1 MGDAVNDIRITNL
14 QKIYGKG
21 NSSIQV
27 LKGINLVIPKN
38 QFVTLMGASGSGKS
52 TLLHIL
58 AGIDRPDFG
67 DIEIFGKSLA
77 SMNEAEIT
85 RYRRESIGI
94 IFQFFHLLP
103 YLNALENV
111 ALPLYLSG
119 EGKKNSHR
127 KAMEALESVGLKD
140 RVTHKPSELS
150 GGEQQ
155 RVAIAR
161 AIAPSPSLIL
171 ADEPTGNLD
180 SANAEATLKL
190 LLDLQKLKK
199 LTVFMVTHDNSIGSL
214 GTMRIRMKDGNLE
227 SWEL

>member
-1 MGDAVNDIRITNL
+1 MKEIIITDL
-14 QKIYGKG
+14 QKNYGRG
-21 NSSIQV
+21 NSTIKV
-27 LKGINLVIPKN
+27 LRGINLVIPQN

-67 DIEIFGKSLA
+67 DVNMFGKSLA
-77 SMNEAEIT
+77 SMNEDDIT
-85 RYRRESIGI
+85 KYRRESIGI

-103 YLNALENV
+103 YLSALENV
-111 ALPLYLSG
+111 SLPLYLSG
-119 EGKKNSHR
+119 KGKKESHF
-127 KAMEALESVGLKD
+127 KATEALESVGLKD
-140 RVTHKPSELS
+140 RVYHKPSELS

-180 SANAEATLKL
+180 SENATATLKL
-190 LLDLQKLKK
+190 LLDLQKSKK
-199 LTVFMVTHDNSIGSL
+199 LTLFMVTHDSAIGNM
-214 GTMRIRMKDGNLE
+214 GTMKIRIKDGNLANWE
-227 SWEL
+227 S

>member
-1 MGDAVNDIRITNL
+1 VGDAVNDIRISNL

-27 LKGINLVIPKN
+27 LKGINLVIPRN

-67 DIEIFGKSLA
+67 DIEIFGNSLA
-77 SMNEAEIT
+77 TMNETEIT

-103 YLNALENV
+103 YLSALENV
-111 ALPLYLSG
+111 SLPLYLSG
-119 EGKKNSHR
+119 KGKKQSHL

-140 RVTHKPSELS
+140 RVSHKPSELS

-180 SANAEATLKL
+180 SANASATLKL
-190 LLDLQKLKK
+190 LLDLQRLKN

>member
-1 MGDAVNDIRITNL
+1 MDDAMKEIIITDL
-14 QKIYGKG
+14 QKNYGRG
-21 NSSIQV
+21 NSTIKV
-27 LKGINLVIPKN
+27 LRGINLVIPQN

-67 DIEIFGKSLA
+67 DVNMFGKSLA
-77 SMNEAEIT
+77 SMNEDDIT
-85 RYRRESIGI
+85 KYRRESIGI

-103 YLNALENV
+103 YLSALENV
-111 ALPLYLSG
+111 SLPLYLSG
-119 EGKKNSHR
+119 KGKKESHF
-127 KAMEALESVGLKD
+127 KATEALESVGLKD
-140 RVTHKPSELS
+140 RVYHKPSELS

-180 SANAEATLKL
+180 SENATATLKL
-190 LLDLQKLKK
+190 LLDLQKSKK
-199 LTVFMVTHDNSIGSL
+199 LTLFMVTHDSAIGNM
-214 GTMRIRMKDGNLE
+214 GTMKIRIKDGNLVNWE
-227 SWEL
+227 S

>member
-1 MGDAVNDIRITNL
+1 MDDAMKEIIITDL
-14 QKIYGKG
+14 QKNYGRG
-21 NSSIQV
+21 NSTIKV
-27 LKGINLVIPKN
+27 LRGINLVIPQN

-67 DIEIFGKSLA
+67 DVNMFGKSLA
-77 SMNEAEIT
+77 SMNEDDIT
-85 RYRRESIGI
+85 KYRRESIGI

-103 YLNALENV
+103 YLSALENV
-111 ALPLYLSG
+111 SLPLYLSG
-119 EGKKNSHR
+119 KGKKESHF
-127 KAMEALESVGLKD
+127 KATEALESVGLKD
-140 RVTHKPSELS
+140 RVYHKPSELS

-180 SANAEATLKL
+180 SENATATLKL
-190 LLDLQKLKK
+190 LLDLQKSKK
-199 LTVFMVTHDNSIGSL
+199 LTLFMVTHDSAIGNM
-214 GTMRIRMKDGNLE
+214 GTMKIRIKDGNLANWE
-227 SWEL
+227 S

>member
-1 MGDAVNDIRITNL
+1 MDDAMKEIIITDL
-14 QKIYGKG
+14 QKNYGRG
-21 NSSIQV
+21 NSTIKV
-27 LKGINLVIPKN
+27 LRGINLVIPQN

-67 DIEIFGKSLA
+67 DVNMFGKSLA
-77 SMNEAEIT
+77 SMNEDDIT
-85 RYRRESIGI
+85 KYRRESIGI

-103 YLNALENV
+103 YLSALENV
-111 ALPLYLSG
+111 SLPLYLSG
-119 EGKKNSHR
+119 KGKKESHF
-127 KAMEALESVGLKD
+127 KATEALESVGLKD
-140 RVTHKPSELS
+140 RVYHKPSELS

-180 SANAEATLKL
+180 SENAAATLKL
-190 LLDLQKLKK
+190 LLDLQKFKK
-199 LTVFMVTHDNSIGSL
+199 LTLFMVTHDSAIGNM
-214 GTMRIRMKDGNLE
+214 GTMKIRIKDGNLANWE
-227 SWEL
+227 S

>member
-1 MGDAVNDIRITNL
+1 MKEIIITDL
-14 QKIYGKG
+14 QKNYGRG
-21 NSSIQV
+21 NSTIKV
-27 LKGINLVIPKN
+27 LRGINLVIPQN

-67 DIEIFGKSLA
+67 DVNMFGKSLA
-77 SMNEAEIT
+77 SMNEDDIT
-85 RYRRESIGI
+85 KYRRESIGI

-103 YLNALENV
+103 YLSALENV
-111 ALPLYLSG
+111 SLPLYLSG
-119 EGKKNSHR
+119 KGKKESHF
-127 KAMEALESVGLKD
+127 KATEALESVGLKD
-140 RVTHKPSELS
+140 RVYHKPSELS

-180 SANAEATLKL
+180 SENAAATLKL
-190 LLDLQKLKK
+190 LLDLQKFKK
-199 LTVFMVTHDNSIGSL
+199 LTLFMVTHDSAIGNM
-214 GTMRIRMKDGNLE
+214 GTMKIRIKDGNLANWE
-227 SWEL
+227 S

>member
-1 MGDAVNDIRITNL
+1 MKEIIITDL
-14 QKIYGKG
+14 QKNYGIG
-21 NSSIQV
+21 NSAIKV
-27 LKGINLVIPKN
+27 LRGINLVVPQN

-67 DIEIFGKSLA
+67 DVNMFGKSLA
-77 SMNEAEIT
+77 SMNEDQIT
-85 RYRRESIGI
+85 KYRRESIGI

-103 YLNALENV
+103 YLSALENV
-111 ALPLYLSG
+111 SLPLYLSG
-119 EGKKNSHR
+119 KGKKESHF
-127 KAMEALESVGLKD
+127 KATEALESVGLRD
-140 RVTHKPSELS
+140 RVSHKPSELS

-180 SANAEATLKL
+180 SENAAATLKL
-190 LLDLQKLKK
+190 LLDLQKSKK
-199 LTVFMVTHDNSIGSL
+199 LTLFMVTHDSAIGNM
-214 GTMRIRMKDGNLE
+214 GTMKIRMKDGSLANWE
-227 SWEL
+227 S

>member
-1 MGDAVNDIRITNL
+1 MREIIITDL
-14 QKIYGKG
+14 QKNYGRG
-21 NSSIQV
+21 NSTIKV
-27 LKGINLVIPKN
+27 LRGINLVIPQN

-67 DIEIFGKSLA
+67 DVNMFGKSLA
-77 SMNEAEIT
+77 SMNEDDIT
-85 RYRRESIGI
+85 KYRRESIGI

-103 YLNALENV
+103 YLSALENV
-111 ALPLYLSG
+111 SLPLYLSG
-119 EGKKNSHR
+119 KGKKESHF
-127 KAMEALESVGLKD
+127 KATEALESVGLKD
-140 RVTHKPSELS
+140 RVYHKPSELS

-180 SANAEATLKL
+180 SENATATLKL
-190 LLDLQKLKK
+190 LLDLQKSKK
-199 LTVFMVTHDNSIGSL
+199 LTLFMVTHDSAIGNM
-214 GTMRIRMKDGNLE
+214 GTMKIRIKDGNLANWE
-227 SWEL
+227 S

>member
-1 MGDAVNDIRITNL
+1 VGEKMNEIRITNL
-14 QKIYGKG
+14 QKIYGAG
-21 NSSIQV
+21 NSSLQV
-27 LKGINLVIPKN
+27 LKGINLVIPQN

-58 AGIDRPDFG
+58 AGIDRPDSG

-77 SMNEAEIT
+77 TMNETELT

-103 YLNALENV
+103 YLSALENV
-111 ALPLYLSG
+111 SLPLYLSG
-119 EGKKNSHR
+119 EGKKQSHF
-127 KAMEALESVGLKD
+127 KALEALESVGLKD
-140 RVTHKPSELS
+140 RVSHKPSELS

-161 AIAPSPSLIL
+161 AIAPCPSLIL

-180 SANAEATLKL
+180 SANAAATLKL

>member
-1 MGDAVNDIRITNL
+1 VDDAMKEIIITDL
-14 QKIYGKG
+14 QKNYGRG
-21 NSSIQV
+21 NSTIKV
-27 LKGINLVIPKN
+27 LRGINLVIPQN

-67 DIEIFGKSLA
+67 DVNMFGKSLA
-77 SMNEAEIT
+77 SMNEDDIT
-85 RYRRESIGI
+85 KYRRESIGI

-103 YLNALENV
+103 YLSALENV
-111 ALPLYLSG
+111 SLPLYLSG
-119 EGKKNSHR
+119 KGKKESHF
-127 KAMEALESVGLKD
+127 KATEALESVGLKD
-140 RVTHKPSELS
+140 RVYHKPSELS

-180 SANAEATLKL
+180 SENATATLKL
-190 LLDLQKLKK
+190 LLDLQKSKK
-199 LTVFMVTHDNSIGSL
+199 LTLFMVTHDSAIGNM
-214 GTMRIRMKDGNLE
+214 GTMKIRIKDGNLANWE
-227 SWEL
+227 S

>member
-14 QKIYGKG
+14 QKIYGTG

>member
-1 MGDAVNDIRITNL
+1 MDDLMKEIIITDL
-14 QKIYGKG
+14 QKNYGIG
-21 NSSIQV
+21 NSAIKV
-27 LKGINLVIPKN
+27 LRGINLVVPQN

-67 DIEIFGKSLA
+67 DVNMFGKSLA
-77 SMNEAEIT
+77 SMNEDQIT
-85 RYRRESIGI
+85 KYRRESIGI

-103 YLNALENV
+103 YLSALENV
-111 ALPLYLSG
+111 SLPLYLSG
-119 EGKKNSHR
+119 KGKKESHF
-127 KAMEALESVGLKD
+127 KATEALESVGLRD
-140 RVTHKPSELS
+140 RVSHKPSELS

-180 SANAEATLKL
+180 SENAAATLKL
-190 LLDLQKLKK
+190 LLDLQKSKK
-199 LTVFMVTHDNSIGSL
+199 LTLFMVTHDSAIGNM
-214 GTMRIRMKDGNLE
+214 GTMKIRMKDGSLANWE
-227 SWEL
+227 S

>member
-1 MGDAVNDIRITNL
+1 MGDDMNDIRITNL

-77 SMNEAEIT
+77 SMNESEIT

-103 YLNALENV
+103 YLSALENV

-119 EGKKNSHR
+119 EGKKKSHW
-127 KAMEALESVGLKD
+127 KAMEALEAVGLRD
-140 RVTHKPSELS
+140 RVSHKPSELS

-180 SANAEATLKL
+180 SANAAATLKL